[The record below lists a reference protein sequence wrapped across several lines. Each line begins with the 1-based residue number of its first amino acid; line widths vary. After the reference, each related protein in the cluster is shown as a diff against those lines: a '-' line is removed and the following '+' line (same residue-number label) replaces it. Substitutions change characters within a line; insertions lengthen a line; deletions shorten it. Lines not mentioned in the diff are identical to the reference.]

1 MTDEE
6 KLTMLKS
13 MTEETDNDVLSTY
26 LTLAKGVVLSRAYPY
41 TEEDKV
47 PAKYDTV
54 HVEIAAYMLNKR
66 GAEGET
72 AHSENGVS
80 RSYED
85 GDIPPAAANPSYGGG
100 DSMKLMKR
108 NLKPVHYCLYKGRE
122 PLLDDDGNET
132 GEYQVGYESPVELQ
146 CSVSPATG
154 YAQVNMFGNL
164 ESYDKVLIT
173 DDTNCPIDE
182 NTLLFVDKEPE
193 FGNDGNPLCDY
204 RVRRVAKSLNSISYA
219 ISKVTVS

>member
-13 MTEETDNDVLSTY
+13 MTEETDDDVLSTY

-41 TEEDKV
+41 TEEDTV
-47 PAKYDTV
+47 PSKYDTV

-85 GDIPPAAANPSYGGG
+85 GDIPP
-100 DSMKLMKR
+100 
-108 NLKPVHYCLYKGRE
+108 
-122 PLLDDDGNET
+122 
-132 GEYQVGYESPVELQ
+132 
-146 CSVSPATG
+146 
-154 YAQVNMFGNL
+154 
-164 ESYDKVLIT
+164 
-173 DDTNCPIDE
+173 
-182 NTLLFVDKEPE
+182 TLL
-193 FGNDGNPLCDY
+193 
-204 RVRRVAKSLNSISYA
+204 RRILPMAGVIL
-219 ISKVTVS
+219 

>member
-26 LTLAKGVVLSRAYPY
+26 LTLARGVVLSRAYPY

-47 PAKYDTV
+47 PTKYDTV

-85 GDIPPAAANPSYGGG
+85 GDIPP
-100 DSMKLMKR
+100 
-108 NLKPVHYCLYKGRE
+108 
-122 PLLDDDGNET
+122 
-132 GEYQVGYESPVELQ
+132 
-146 CSVSPATG
+146 
-154 YAQVNMFGNL
+154 
-164 ESYDKVLIT
+164 
-173 DDTNCPIDE
+173 
-182 NTLLFVDKEPE
+182 TLL
-193 FGNDGNPLCDY
+193 
-204 RVRRVAKSLNSISYA
+204 RRILPMAGVIL
-219 ISKVTVS
+219 

>member
-41 TEEDKV
+41 TEEDTV
-47 PAKYDTV
+47 PAKYDTG

-85 GDIPPAAANPSYGGG
+85 GDIPP
-100 DSMKLMKR
+100 
-108 NLKPVHYCLYKGRE
+108 
-122 PLLDDDGNET
+122 
-132 GEYQVGYESPVELQ
+132 
-146 CSVSPATG
+146 
-154 YAQVNMFGNL
+154 
-164 ESYDKVLIT
+164 
-173 DDTNCPIDE
+173 
-182 NTLLFVDKEPE
+182 TLL
-193 FGNDGNPLCDY
+193 
-204 RVRRVAKSLNSISYA
+204 RRILPMAGVIL
-219 ISKVTVS
+219 

>member
-47 PAKYDTV
+47 PAQYDTV

-85 GDIPPAAANPSYGGG
+85 GDIPP
-100 DSMKLMKR
+100 
-108 NLKPVHYCLYKGRE
+108 
-122 PLLDDDGNET
+122 
-132 GEYQVGYESPVELQ
+132 
-146 CSVSPATG
+146 
-154 YAQVNMFGNL
+154 
-164 ESYDKVLIT
+164 
-173 DDTNCPIDE
+173 
-182 NTLLFVDKEPE
+182 TLL
-193 FGNDGNPLCDY
+193 
-204 RVRRVAKSLNSISYA
+204 RRILPMAGVIL
-219 ISKVTVS
+219 

>member
-13 MTEETDNDVLSTY
+13 MTEETDNDVLYTY

-47 PAKYDTV
+47 PEKYDTV

-85 GDIPPAAANPSYGGG
+85 GDIPP
-100 DSMKLMKR
+100 
-108 NLKPVHYCLYKGRE
+108 
-122 PLLDDDGNET
+122 
-132 GEYQVGYESPVELQ
+132 
-146 CSVSPATG
+146 
-154 YAQVNMFGNL
+154 
-164 ESYDKVLIT
+164 
-173 DDTNCPIDE
+173 
-182 NTLLFVDKEPE
+182 TLL
-193 FGNDGNPLCDY
+193 
-204 RVRRVAKSLNSISYA
+204 RRILPMAGVIL
-219 ISKVTVS
+219 

>member
-41 TEEDKV
+41 TEEDTV
-47 PAKYDTV
+47 PAKYGTV

-85 GDIPPAAANPSYGGG
+85 GDIPP
-100 DSMKLMKR
+100 
-108 NLKPVHYCLYKGRE
+108 
-122 PLLDDDGNET
+122 
-132 GEYQVGYESPVELQ
+132 
-146 CSVSPATG
+146 
-154 YAQVNMFGNL
+154 
-164 ESYDKVLIT
+164 
-173 DDTNCPIDE
+173 
-182 NTLLFVDKEPE
+182 TLL
-193 FGNDGNPLCDY
+193 
-204 RVRRVAKSLNSISYA
+204 RRILPMAGVIL
-219 ISKVTVS
+219 